1 VRIHSKFHDYYDSA
15 MGYGQDSSLHYQRK
29 QEQHKLSEVEAAL
42 PEPFR
47 HFARRRVDNGTSLDY
62 ETFIVGFC
70 GRLYPAVHTW
80 DRPDTGEHC
89 YIYEPK
95 ELLAFGKKH
104 YGQWLRESFD
114 EAVNLSGVQHDSIFL
129 KVDAP
134 IFTIEELSEFGE
146 DHCAHWLITNSWL
159 KAVEFFKVVDAF
171 TAFQEIAMYL
181 SNQLVKHDEV
191 LEVAD
196 KYKIA
201 QHGYDKHSFR
211 KEKRSK

>member
-1 VRIHSKFHDYYDSA
+1 
-15 MGYGQDSSLHYQRK
+15 MGYGQDASLHYQRK
-29 QEQHKLSEVEAAL
+29 QKHYKLSEVAAAL

-47 HFARRRVDNGTSLDY
+47 HFARRRVNNRTGLDY

-70 GRLYPAVHTW
+70 GRLYPAVYTW
-80 DRPDTGEHC
+80 DRPANAEHC

-95 ELLAFGKKH
+95 ELLEFGKKH
-104 YGQWLRESFD
+104 YGHWSRESFD

-134 IFTIEELSEFGE
+134 IFTIEEVCELEESY
-146 DHCAHWLITNSWL
+146 CAHWLITNTWL